1 MLKKRKVINKENG
14 KEKKKEFEDNN
25 KFVIIQVHL
34 IMHSLKYFMN
44 TNNFNYLRSTTKVC
58 LKKYL
63 NTWLSH

>member
-1 MLKKRKVINKENG
+1 MLKKRKVINKENL

-34 IMHSLKYFMN
+34 LMQSLKYFMN
-44 TNNFNYLRSTTKVC
+44 TNNFDHLGSTTKVC
-58 LKKYL
+58 LKNYL